1 MLMILTRNFR
11 ILTLLIFTLSIF
23 MVSCKDTEEP
33 SDPGNNNDDDDD
45 KVENPIVNINNWIQA
60 NMDYWYYWHASMNNP
75 ISDESDPE
83 AYFNHLLVNQD
94 RFSVIYPNF
103 SELLSALEGT
113 SKEAG
118 YEFILFRESETT
130 SNVLAVVLYVK
141 KGSPAEAA
149 GIKRDDV
156 IVGIN
161 DIQITLNNYQELLG
175 STEEAHTLN
184 MYRYD
189 NEEETYLPIE
199 EPVEVSTTIF
209 SENPLFMDS
218 VYTIGDKKIGY
229 LVYNFFAPGDNASFN
244 QELDEVFS
252 DFQAKGI
259 NEFVLDLRYNGG
271 GYVNSAINL
280 ASLIAPNATENDVF
294 SRTEYNSNVQPD
306 YIETY
311 GEETLTNRF
320 ISKSQNI
327 GSLLSSNTL
336 YVIATNNTASS
347 SELIINGLQPFMN
360 VVLIGETTY
369 GKNVGS
375 IPIEDEENEDND
387 YGMLPIVSKSFN
399 SQNQSEYGEGFTPNI
414 PINEFAYRLL
424 PFGDTNEVLLKAAI
438 EQITGVSSGE
448 RLKTFD
454 RKELANSL
462 ERNLR
467 FAKMVDKPIKLQ
479 K

>member
-1 MLMILTRNFR
+1 MIPTRNFR
-11 ILTLLIFTLSIF
+11 ILTVLILSLSIF
-23 MVSCKDTEEP
+23 ITSCKDSEKP
-33 SDPGNNNDDDDD
+33 SNPDDNTP
-45 KVENPIVNINNWIQA
+45 ENPNVIINNWIQV

-75 ISDESDPE
+75 INEESDPE
-83 AYFNHLLVNQD
+83 EYFNELLVNQD
-94 RFSVIYPNF
+94 RFSIIYPNF
-103 SELLSALEGT
+103 QELLSALEGT

-118 YEFILFRESETT
+118 YEYTLFRESEANN
-130 SNVLAVVLYVK
+130 NVIAVVLYVK

-161 DIQITLNNYQELLG
+161 DTQITLNNYQDLLG
-175 STEEAHTLN
+175 ATEETHTLN

-189 NEEETYLPIE
+189 DGEETYLPIE
-199 EPVEVSTTIF
+199 DPVEVSTTIF

-229 LVYNFFAPGDNASFN
+229 LVYNFFAPGDNTEYN

-252 DFQAKGI
+252 DFKAKGI

-271 GYVNSAINL
+271 GYVSSAVNL
-280 ASLIAPNATENDVF
+280 ASLIAPNATENDIF
-294 SRTEYNSNVQPD
+294 SKTEYNSNVQPD
-306 YIETY
+306 YIELY
-311 GEETLTNRF
+311 GEASLTNRF
-320 ISKSQNI
+320 KSKSQNI
-327 GSLLSSNTL
+327 GSLLGSNTI
-336 YVIATNNTASS
+336 YVIATGSTASS
-347 SELIINGLQPFMN
+347 SELIINGLKPFLN
-360 VVLIGETTY
+360 VVIVGETTY

-399 SQNQSEYGEGFTPNI
+399 SQNQSEYGEGFSPNI

-424 PFGDTNEVLLKAAI
+424 PFGDTNEVLLKGVI
-438 EQITGVSSGE
+438 EQITGISSGD
-448 RLKTFD
+448 RLKTLD
-454 RKELANSL
+454 RKVLDNSL
-462 ERNLR
+462 KTKAR
-467 FAKMVDKPIKLQ
+467 FGKMIESPIKLQ